1 MRYDVGGNGSR
12 LVDGARFAV
21 WNGYPLIGPGVPVH
35 RGSPTNMTLS
45 AVGYFGMF
53 PVPQVITALVLD
65 DVGWIMV
72 LEFRIIEAADM
83 SFFPAYPQ
91 AVIRLECRTDPQ
103 FGWRYFGDK
112 SEAGLSFPWQA

>member
-65 DVGWIMV
+65 DVG
-72 LEFRIIEAADM
+72 
-83 SFFPAYPQ
+83 
-91 AVIRLECRTDPQ
+91 
-103 FGWRYFGDK
+103 
-112 SEAGLSFPWQA
+112 